1 MTRAYTASR
10 LATYARKNMARAEED
25 GDLNAFR
32 VFRESWQDW
41 RMICAREAWDSVA
54 PCDVGVD

>member
-10 LATYARKNMARAEED
+10 LATFARKNMAQAEED

-32 VFRESWQDW
+32 VYRESYHDW
-41 RMICAREAWDSVA
+41 SGVVARE
-54 PCDVGVD
+54 PYGDVLPSDVEGW